1 MVEKKWSPDILN
13 KLIEA
18 SGKTYDQ
25 IAADAGIGRSTLN
38 KIVNHWYPPSA
49 DILISLANYFGVT
62 VDLLCG
68 QVSDEALANILIVY
82 PEYFTGLLRCSYEKS
97 LESTPRKIPE
107 GYISIWPYNL
117 LDDVFQEPVSFI
129 MTDDQIDGLYN
140 ALNTLNDREMEWTI
154 LSYRDGMANTEIA
167 KMYDRSSNRVMQV
180 LHKAVRKLRH
190 PSRMHLILDG
200 VNGSQ
205 AVDEERG
212 LISNQKRKLIQERME
227 LEKLKEECKT
237 IAGQKEELEQEKI
250 ELLAKL
256 EKLNAIDPLDAPL
269 DLSELDLSVRSF
281 NCLMRADF
289 KSMRELLD
297 RAKAGELY
305 RVRNFGVKCT
315 QELLQKLYDH
325 GYVTYDQAVDYAEAN
340 KVNQFEATPWSPM
353 VHERKEGIA

>member
-38 KIVNHWYPPSA
+38 KIINHWYPPSA

-97 LESTPRKIPE
+97 LESAPRKIPE

-117 LDDVFQEPVSFI
+117 LDDVLQEPVSFI
-129 MTDDQIDGLYN
+129 MTDDRIDGLYD
-140 ALNTLNDREMEWTI
+140 ALDMLSDREKEWTI
-154 LSYRDGMANTEIA
+154 LSYRDGMANSEIA

-190 PSRMHLILDG
+190 PARMRLILDG
-200 VNGSQ
+200 VKGSQ
-205 AVDEERG
+205 AIDEERSM
-212 LISNQKRKLIQERME
+212 ISNQKRKLIQERKE
-227 LEKLKEECKT
+227 LE
-237 IAGQKEELEQEKI
+237 ELRKDVED
-250 ELLAKL
+250 LR
-256 EKLNAIDPLDAPL
+256 NRPPIDPLDAPL
-269 DLSELDLSVRSF
+269 DIGDMDLSVRSF

-289 KSMRELLD
+289 KTMRQLLN
-297 RAKAGELY
+297 RISAGELY
-305 RVRNFGVKCT
+305 LVRNLGVKSIK
-315 QELLQKLYDH
+315 EVLQKLYDM
-325 GYVTYDQAVDYAEAN
+325 GYITYDQAVDYAEAN
-340 KVNQFEATPWSPM
+340 KVNQFETTPWSPM